1 MALKVGTQAPD
12 FTLPSDDGSTF
23 SLYNDVSEKNL
34 ILYFYPRDFTPG
46 CTAEACEFRDSFR
59 EFEDAGVE
67 IIGVSRDS
75 IQRHT
80 AFKKKFNIPYKLLSD
95 SDGQV
100 CDDYDALIPILR
112 TPRRVSYLID
122 RDKKIVAVTTNFL
135 NAVAHVSKMLSALE
149 KLTG

>member
-12 FTLPSDDGSTF
+12 FVLSADDGASY
-23 SLYNDVSEKNL
+23 SLYRDSAGKNL

-46 CTAEACEFRDSFR
+46 CTAEACEFRDTFR
-59 EFEDAGVE
+59 EFEGAGVE
-67 IIGVSRDS
+67 IIGVSRDPVD
-75 IQRHT
+75 RHL

-95 SDGQV
+95 REGKV
-100 CDDYDALIPILR
+100 CEAYDALIPILR

-135 NAVAHVSKMLSALE
+135 NAVAHVTKMQSALE
-149 KLTG
+149 KLRG